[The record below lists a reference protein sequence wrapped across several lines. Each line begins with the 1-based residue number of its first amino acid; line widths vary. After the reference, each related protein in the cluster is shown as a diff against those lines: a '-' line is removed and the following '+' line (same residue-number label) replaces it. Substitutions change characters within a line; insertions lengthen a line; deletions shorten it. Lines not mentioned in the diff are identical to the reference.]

1 MARDPYWSSV
11 SLLLHCDGADTS
23 TTFTDSSA
31 AARTATRLGVSA
43 ISTTQSKFGGASLW
57 LNGSTNQITFADNTA
72 FNFGA
77 GDVTIEGWFYFSSI
91 SGTQELF
98 SKDAG
103 SPGNSQL
110 SIVKDT
116 NHKLSI
122 SATLDTDATFTS
134 SASTPAV
141 VATTWYHIAVV
152 RYGNVYTVYVN
163 GTSWSTVTQA
173 GTLKTN
179 AGPFIVGSRGSSFQ
193 PFIGYL
199 DDFRVTKG
207 HARYITGF
215 TAPTEAFTETPIFI
229 TENMSR
235 PALRIKSSNRP
246 FHHIG
251 I

>member
-23 TTFTDSSA
+23 TTFTDSSP

-57 LNGSTNQITFADNTA
+57 LDGTTNQITFADNAA

-77 GDVTIEGWFYFSSI
+77 GDVTIEGWFYWTSKTNQQI
-91 SGTQELF
+91 LF
-98 SKDAG
+98 SKNPSG
-103 SPGNSQL
+103 YSQL
-110 SIVKDT
+110 SIVK
-116 NHKLSI
+116 N
-122 SATLDTDATFTS
+122 ATHGLYIEGLLDTDANFG
-134 SASTPAV
+134 STPSANDTV
-141 VATTWYHIAVV
+141 TTGVWYHLAVV
-152 RYGNVYTVYVN
+152 RYDNVYTLYLN
-163 GTSWSTVTQA
+163 GVSKSTITQA

-179 AGPFIVGSRGSSFQ
+179 TAAFVIGSRDPGTF
-193 PFIGYL
+193 PFSGYV

-207 HARYITGF
+207 HARYITAF